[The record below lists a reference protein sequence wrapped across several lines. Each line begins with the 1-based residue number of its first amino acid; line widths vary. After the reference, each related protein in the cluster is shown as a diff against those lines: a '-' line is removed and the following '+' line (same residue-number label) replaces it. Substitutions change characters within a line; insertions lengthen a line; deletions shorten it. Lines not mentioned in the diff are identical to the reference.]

1 MNDIIKAFTLIGFLS
16 TIGICIFCIFLIC
29 ICIKNAAY
37 KARVKYLYKHRFD
50 KKPTAKCYCKDC
62 RYHIGKDGECIRL
75 EGDRNWSD
83 SCFCWYAEPKEIEAE
98 RNGEEQC
105 RMIP

>member
-50 KKPTAKCYCKDC
+50 KKPTAKCYCRDC
-62 RYHIGKDGECIRL
+62 KKWEPETGKCYDHCNSRL
-75 EGDRNWSD
+75 MADNWFC
-83 SCFCWYAEPKEIEAE
+83 CFAEPATGEIYK
-98 RNGEEQC
+98 RREE
-105 RMIP
+105 